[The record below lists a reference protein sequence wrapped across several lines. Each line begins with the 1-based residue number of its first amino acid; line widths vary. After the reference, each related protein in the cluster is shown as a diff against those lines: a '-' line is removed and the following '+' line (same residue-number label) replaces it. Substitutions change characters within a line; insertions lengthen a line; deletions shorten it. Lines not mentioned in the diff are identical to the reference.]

1 MNFSRTTRMLSWIT
15 SHPGC
20 KAHPWTVPVRVLQ
33 WEWYRMRRRPIILPL
48 FDFIIESRPTD
59 GMGRILCYFREQADK
74 QFAFMKSYLKPGMT
88 FVDVGANI
96 GSHTVC
102 GARLV
107 SHEGRVFAL
116 EADSETF
123 SLLQHN
129 VQLNGVAN
137 AILFNECISDKA
149 GPVTFNIHSDSAR
162 SSLLRG
168 GHSQKKLSASTL
180 DKLLP
185 SGIQVDF
192 LKIDVEGTDYLV
204 LAGAK
209 RLFGDAPP
217 RVVAIEVTSCESEI
231 REFLLSYGYRLYS
244 FDGDRSTLIEV
255 EQPVFNTYAV
265 RDGAQHEMSTFSFLP
280 LRNRSLVEDRALAA
294 QRAG

>member
-162 SSLLRG
+162 SSRP
-168 GHSQKKLSASTL
+168 SWRTFAKEAISEDARQTSA
-180 DKLLP
+180 
-185 SGIQVDF
+185 
-192 LKIDVEGTDYLV
+192 
-204 LAGAK
+204 
-209 RLFGDAPP
+209 
-217 RVVAIEVTSCESEI
+217 
-231 REFLLSYGYRLYS
+231 
-244 FDGDRSTLIEV
+244 
-255 EQPVFNTYAV
+255 
-265 RDGAQHEMSTFSFLP
+265 
-280 LRNRSLVEDRALAA
+280 
-294 QRAG
+294 